1 MGIYYRNRLYHLLD
15 NYSEKNPTPKLVIQT
30 KSSTTKSSSIF
41 IPILPTLG
49 KFEVLENLLV
59 P

>member
-15 NYSEKNPTPKLVIQT
+15 NYSEKNPAPKLVIQT
-30 KSSTTKSSSIF
+30 KSNTKPSSIF

-49 KFEVLENLLV
+49 KCEVFENLLV

>member
-15 NYSEKNPTPKLVIQT
+15 NYSEKNPAPKLVIQT
-30 KSSTTKSSSIF
+30 KSSTKSSSIF